1 MQKARL
7 TTPMYEVNS
16 FMLNDTIFNIKNV
29 ENSVGNNVGENV
41 GEKLNSAKR
50 VFLNWYAQIHVL
62 LSNSFLP
69 YRMFQR
75 EQ

>member
-1 MQKARL
+1 MCFKTFANGKTVDRLFLEMQKARL

-50 VFLNWYAQIHVL
+50 VFLN
-62 LSNSFLP
+62 
-69 YRMFQR
+69 
-75 EQ
+75 